1 MWVFA
6 NDTLAHMA
14 YGLKRY
20 QQSKQCHF
28 VTFSCYRRQPR
39 LRDERLCELFC
50 ACLERVRRKYG
61 LRVYGYVLMP
71 EHVHLLLSEPER
83 AVLATAIQALKLRR
97 LAGV

>member
-1 MWVFA
+1 M
-6 NDTLAHMA
+6 
-14 YGLKRY
+14 
-20 QQSKQCHF
+20 
-28 VTFSCYRRQPR
+28 TFSCYRRQPR